1 MNSVVGSVNSVFYPC
16 IVKSCD
22 FTVNA
27 QGKKKKK
34 KLENATPL
42 SVTFSPIQTGTIS
55 LSLSYFISFLNFLE
69 KKKRLFFYNLKKKAF
84 FFNYLEKGKFLKKSL
99 GPV

>member
-1 MNSVVGSVNSVFYPC
+1 MNSVFYPC

-22 FTVNA
+22 FTINA
-27 QGKKKKK
+27 QGKKKK

-69 KKKRLFFYNLKKKAF
+69 KKKRLFFLKFKKKSR
-84 FFNYLEKGKFLKKSL
+84 KR
-99 GPV
+99 